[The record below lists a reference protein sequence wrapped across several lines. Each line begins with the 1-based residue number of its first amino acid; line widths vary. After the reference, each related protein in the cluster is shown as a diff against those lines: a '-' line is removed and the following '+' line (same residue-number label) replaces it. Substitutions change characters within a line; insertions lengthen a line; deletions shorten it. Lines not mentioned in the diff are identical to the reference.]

1 MDVTIVFGCA
11 DFKANIICV
20 TEVLK
25 HLLEAGMQVNPDK
38 CNWFSPS
45 VTYLKSSIAME
56 SSLCRKKLRHPQHE
70 TGNISKVCSLLCR
83 YD

>member
-45 VTYLKSSIAME
+45 VTYFAALS
-56 SSLCRKKLRHPQHE
+56 
-70 TGNISKVCSLLCR
+70 V
-83 YD
+83 